1 MKHVHHVPERSERDS
16 QILLRRRMMM
26 MRRVLVI
33 GTLLTIVERQHVYR
47 IVALLSW
54 GLETM

>member
-1 MKHVHHVPERSERDS
+1 M
-16 QILLRRRMMM
+16 LLRRRMMM
-26 MRRVLVI
+26 VRGVLVI

-54 GLETM
+54 SLERM